1 MTGTAGTVVVGAD
14 GSACGAKAA
23 QWAQDYAERF
33 GLSLTLVTAWNWP
46 TSYGVPL
53 MLNGF
58 DPEEDARKTVEA
70 VAASLTLPPGRIR
83 TIIHQGSAGD
93 VLTSASKDA
102 VVLVVGTRG
111 HGTVAGALI
120 GSTSNYCM
128 HHAHCPVVVV
138 R

>member
-1 MTGTAGTVVVGAD
+1 MPGTAGTVVVGVD

-23 QWAQDYAERF
+23 QWAQAYAERF
-33 GLSLTLVTAWNWP
+33 GLSMSLVTAWNWP

-53 MLNGF
+53 MLEGL

-70 VAASLTLPPGRIR
+70 VATSLTLPPGRVR
-83 TIIHQGSAGD
+83 TIIHQGAAGD
-93 VLTSASKDA
+93 VLVRASTDA
-102 VVLVVGTRG
+102 AVLVVGTRG
-111 HGTVAGALI
+111 HGGVAGALI
-120 GSTSNYCM
+120 GSTSTYCI

>member
-1 MTGTAGTVVVGAD
+1 MTGTAGTVVVGVD
-14 GSACGAKAA
+14 GSACGANAA
-23 QWAQDYAERF
+23 QWAQAYAERF

-53 MLNGF
+53 MLTGL
-58 DPEEDARKTVEA
+58 DPEEDARKTVES
-70 VAASLTLPPGRIR
+70 VATSLTLPPGRIR
-83 TIIHQGSAGD
+83 TIIHQGSPGD

-102 VVLVVGTRG
+102 TVLVVGTRG
-111 HGTVAGALI
+111 HGAVTGALI
-120 GSTSNYCM
+120 GSTSNYCV